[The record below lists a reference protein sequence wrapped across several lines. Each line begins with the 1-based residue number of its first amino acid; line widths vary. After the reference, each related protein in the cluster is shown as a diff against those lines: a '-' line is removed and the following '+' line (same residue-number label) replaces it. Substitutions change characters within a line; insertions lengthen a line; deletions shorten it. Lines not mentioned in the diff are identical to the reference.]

1 MHLILQKISNK
12 HLKWRLSMGYADIT
26 KLIDKIEHTR
36 LNEIE
41 YKKKLCY
48 QLIENSIQKHNK
60 NGIACAMYIL
70 ARINY
75 QQGKFK
81 QSLEFLLRGEAYVKR
96 GEKYTLKIDYNT
108 LFGILYSR
116 LGNEQQSFS
125 YFLKGIKL
133 AKLKRE
139 GKRLRILYRSIAHA
153 YQIFGDYE
161 DALEY
166 YKKEKLSYR
175 LRSVKEEK
183 QVLSYDLFLLECH
196 LGTCYLSLDELKK
209 AEDILENIKNYL
221 SMYTNEQRLPYYY
234 FYCRLL
240 FAKGFYEDAKE
251 TLDLFIN
258 TVQEMEFYVDYFD
271 ACIEMVQVLMDT
283 NLKEEAYQYV
293 VAIGKMST
301 KAMSEEYRL
310 KYFDAKIRFGLIFH
324 PSENMEEDFEEFLKL
339 SERMEEVFRQ
349 AKHANLKNRKR
360 FDDTVYYNTSMMSN
374 LHYLKERSEHDA
386 LTKLANRY
394 CLNEYLEKNFKKARE
409 KGYTIGIDVLD
420 VDYFKQYNDT
430 FGHLF
435 GDQCLVEIADTMR
448 EVAPDYFLA
457 RFGGDEFFIV
467 FLNAD
472 TARVLEIA
480 NRLKEVLI
488 SKAISQAQEIP
499 YQCLTIS
506 QGLVNAVPKM
516 GQTVSDF
523 IHCADMALYK
533 GKKLTKNSIFLGEI
547 T

>member
-1 MHLILQKISNK
+1 ME
-12 HLKWRLSMGYADIT
+12 YADIT
-26 KLIDKIEHTR
+26 KLIDKIEHTMPS
-36 LNEIE
+36 EIE

-48 QLIENSIQKHNK
+48 QLIESSMLKHNK

-75 QQGKFK
+75 LQGKFK
-81 QSLEFLLRGEAYVKR
+81 QSLEFLLRGEPYVRR
-96 GEKYTLKIDYNT
+96 GEKYTLKIDYDT

-116 LGNEQQSFS
+116 LGNEEQSFH
-125 YFLKGIKL
+125 YFLKGIKI

-139 GKRLRILYRSIAHA
+139 GKRLRNLYRSIAHA
-153 YQIFGDYE
+153 YLIFGDYE
-161 DALEY
+161 DALACY
-166 YKKEKLSYR
+166 QKEKLCYR
-175 LRSVKEEK
+175 SRPELREK
-183 QVLSYDLFLLECH
+183 QELSYDLFLLECH
-196 LGTCYLSLDELKK
+196 LGICYINLDDIIK
-209 AEDILENIKNYL
+209 AEDIFENIKKDL
-221 SMYTNEQRLPYYY
+221 SLYSKEQSLPFYY

-251 TLDLFIN
+251 PLAFFIN
-258 TVQEMEFYVDYFD
+258 TVQAVEFYVDYFD
-271 ACIEMVQVLMDT
+271 ACIEMVHVLMDT
-283 NLKEEAYQYV
+283 NLKDESYQYIA
-293 VAIGKMST
+293 AIGKMST

-310 KYFDAKIRFGLIFH
+310 KYYDAKIKFGLIFQ
-324 PSENMEEDFEEFLKL
+324 PYENMEEDFDEYRKL
-339 SERMEEVFRQ
+339 GERMEEIFRQ

-360 FDDTVYYNTSMMSN
+360 FDDTLHYNSSMKSDMN
-374 LHYLKERSEHDA
+374 YLKEKSEHDA

-409 KGYTIGIDVLD
+409 KGVTIGVDVLD

-435 GDQCLVEIADTMR
+435 GDQCLVQIADTMR

-472 TARVLEIA
+472 TAKVLEIA
-480 NRLKEVLI
+480 NQLKEALI
-488 SKAISQAQEIP
+488 SKDISQAQEIP